1 MVSIDRPRGRSRSRG
16 GRRPALAVLSVA
28 NSLVILDGLI
38 VAVALPAIQDDLGF
52 GGADL
57 QWVVN
62 AYVLCFGGGL
72 LLGGRAADL
81 VGRRRMAVAGLL
93 AFAAGSVVAGLAPTA
108 AVLVA
113 GRALQGAAAAALDPA
128 LLALL
133 VDEFPEGRERDRALG
148 VWSAAGSLGIPA
160 GALLGGLLTAAL
172 GWRWVLLAAVPVA
185 LAAAALVRL
194 VLDER
199 RDQTT
204 PRRFDLPGAVT
215 GTAGLALLIFAVTQV
230 ERLAGGPGGHPGGP
244 SGLAALPRVA
254 VPLAAAGVLLA
265 AFVAV
270 ERRSPAPLVRLEL
283 LRRPG
288 MPPATLAAATLPVG
302 LGALLFL
309 GTLHLQRVLGFT
321 ALETGLAYL
330 VLSLPVVAASPAA
343 SFLAGRYGRR
353 PVAAGGLL
361 LQAAGLLLLLEAGPG
376 DGFLTGVAPG
386 FVLVGAGAPIAWV
399 PLTAAAVDGAG
410 DQSGLA
416 SGLFNTA
423 QQVGNAVALAVLAT
437 VAAARTNGL
446 AGDGPPTPVELVAGY
461 HAGFLAAA
469 TLCLLGLLAALRLP
483 RPAQAVPVSVPRPGE
498 GRLGPARRRARSPR
512 GRAAR

>member
-1 MVSIDRPRGRSRSRG
+1 MVSTEGL
-16 GRRPALAVLSVA
+16 RRNRQLALAVLSLA
-28 NSLVILDGLI
+28 NALVILDGLV

-62 AYVLCFGGGL
+62 SYVLCFGGGL

-81 VGRRRMAVAGLL
+81 LGRCRMAVAGVLV
-93 AFAAGSVVAGLAPTA
+93 FAAGSVVAGLAPTA

-113 GRALQGAAAAALDPA
+113 GRALQGTGAAALDPA

-133 VDEFPEGRERDRALG
+133 VTEFPEGRERDRALG

-160 GALLGGLLTAAL
+160 GALVGGLLTAAL
-172 GWRWVLLAAVPVA
+172 GWRWVLLVAAPVA
-185 LAAAALVRL
+185 LVAAALVRL
-194 VLDER
+194 LLAES
-199 RDQTT
+199 RDQAS
-204 PRRFDLPGAVT
+204 PRRLDVPGAVT
-215 GTAGLALLIFAVTQV
+215 ATTGLALLIFTITQA
-230 ERLAGGPGGHPGGP
+230 ERLAGGLGGP
-244 SGLAALPRVA
+244 SGLTALPRVA
-254 VPLAAAGVLLA
+254 VPLAAAVALLA

-270 ERRSPAPLVRLEL
+270 ERRHPAPLVRWSL
-283 LRRPG
+283 LHRPG
-288 MPPATLAAATLPVG
+288 MVAADLAATTLPVG

-353 PVAAGGLL
+353 AVAAGGLL
-361 LQAAGLLLLLEAGPG
+361 LQVAGLLLLVGAGPG
-376 DGFLTGVAPG
+376 DSFLTGVAPG

-399 PLTAAAVDGAG
+399 PLTAAATDGAG
-410 DQSGLA
+410 DHAGLA

-423 QQVGNAVALAVLAT
+423 QQVGNAVALALLAT
-437 VAAARTNGL
+437 VAAARTSTL
-446 AGDGPPTPVELVAGY
+446 AGAGPPGPAELVAGY
-461 HAGFLAAA
+461 RAGFLTAA
-469 TLCLLGLLAALRLP
+469 TLCLLGLLAALQLP
-483 RPAQAVPVSVPRPGE
+483 RTPG
-498 GRLGPARRRARSPR
+498 G
-512 GRAAR
+512 

>member
-1 MVSIDRPRGRSRSRG
+1 MVSTDRSRG
-16 GRRPALAVLSVA
+16 RVRSRGDRRLALAALSA
-28 NSLVILDGLI
+28 AHALMILDGLV

-108 AVLVA
+108 AVLVG

-133 VDEFPEGRERDRALG
+133 VTEFPKGRERDRALG

-160 GALLGGLLTAAL
+160 GALVGGLLTAAL
-172 GWRWVLLAAVPVA
+172 GWRWVLLVAAPVA
-185 LAAAALVRL
+185 LVAAALVRL
-194 VLDER
+194 LLEES
-199 RDQTT
+199 RDQAT
-204 PRRFDLPGAVT
+204 PRRLDVPGAVT
-215 GTAGLALLIFAVTQV
+215 ATTGLALLIFAITQA
-230 ERLAGGPGGHPGGP
+230 ERLAGGLGGHAGRA
-244 SGLAALPRVA
+244 SGLAAPAWVA
-254 VPLAAAGVLLA
+254 VPLAAAFLLLA
-265 AFVAV
+265 TFVAV
-270 ERRSPAPLVRLEL
+270 ERRHPVPLVRWPV

-288 MPPATLAAATLPVG
+288 MLAADLAATTLPVG

-343 SFLAGRYGRR
+343 SSLAGRYGRR

-361 LQAAGLLLLLEAGPG
+361 LQAAGLLLLLGAGPG
-376 DGFLTGVAPG
+376 DSFLTGVAPG

-399 PLTAAAVDGAG
+399 PLTAAATDGAG
-410 DQSGLA
+410 DHSGLA

-423 QQVGNAVALAVLAT
+423 QQVGNAVALALLAT
-437 VAAARTNGL
+437 VAAARTSAL
-446 AGDGPPTPVELVAGY
+446 AGDGRPGPAELVAGY
-461 HAGFLAAA
+461 HAGFLTAA

-483 RPAQAVPVSVPRPGE
+483 RPTG
-498 GRLGPARRRARSPR
+498 G
-512 GRAAR
+512 

>member
-16 GRRPALAVLSVA
+16 GRLALAVLSVA

-230 ERLAGGPGGHPGGP
+230 ERLAGEPGGHPGGP

-483 RPAQAVPVSVPRPGE
+483 RPAQAAPVSVARPGG
-498 GRLGPARRRARSPR
+498 GRRVPARRRARSPR
-512 GRAAR
+512 GRAAP

>member
-1 MVSIDRPRGRSRSRG
+1 MVSTEARRGN
-16 GRRPALAVLSVA
+16 RRLTLAVLSLA
-28 NSLVILDGLI
+28 NSLVVLDGLI

-93 AFAAGSVVAGLAPTA
+93 AFAAGSAVAGLAPTA

-133 VDEFPEGRERDRALG
+133 VTEFPEGRERDRALG

-160 GALLGGLLTAAL
+160 GALFGGLLTAAL
-172 GWRWVLLAAVPVA
+172 GWRWVLLVAAPVA
-185 LAAAALVRL
+185 LAAAWLVRRL
-194 VLDER
+194 VEES
-199 RDQTT
+199 RDRAT
-204 PRRFDLPGAVT
+204 PRRLDVPGAVT
-215 GTAGLALLIFAVTQV
+215 ATTGLALLIFAITQA
-230 ERLAGGPGGHPGGP
+230 ERLAGGLAGGP
-244 SGLAALPRVA
+244 AEPAALARVA
-254 VPLAAAGVLLA
+254 VPLAAAGALLA

-270 ERRSPAPLVRLEL
+270 ERRHPAPLVRWSL

-288 MPPATLAAATLPVG
+288 MLATDLAATTLPVG

-343 SFLAGRYGRR
+343 SFLAGRHGRR
-353 PVAAGGLL
+353 PVAAAGLA
-361 LQAAGLLLLLEAGPG
+361 LQAGGLLLLLTAGPG

-386 FVLVGAGAPIAWV
+386 FVLVGAGAPLAWV
-399 PLTAAAVDGAG
+399 PLTAAATDGAAEH
-410 DQSGLA
+410 SGLA
-416 SGLFNTA
+416 SGLFTTA
-423 QQVGNAVALAVLAT
+423 QQVGNAVALALLAT
-437 VAAARTNGL
+437 VAAARSGGL
-446 AGDGPPTPVELVAGY
+446 AGGRPPGPAELVTGY
-461 HAGFLAAA
+461 HAGFLTAAA
-469 TLCLLGLLAALRLP
+469 LCLLGLLALRWLP
-483 RPAQAVPVSVPRPGE
+483 RSPPG
-498 GRLGPARRRARSPR
+498 G
-512 GRAAR
+512 

>member
-1 MVSIDRPRGRSRSRG
+1 MKTMVSQEEARGT
-16 GRRPALAVLSVA
+16 RRLALAVLSVA
-28 NSLVILDGLI
+28 NALVVLDGLV

-52 GGADL
+52 GAADL

-72 LLGGRAADL
+72 LLGGRTADL
-81 VGRRRMAVAGLL
+81 LGRRRTAVAGLL
-93 AFAAGSVVAGLAPTA
+93 VFAAGSLLAGLAPTA
-108 AVLVA
+108 ALLVA
-113 GRALQGAAAAALDPA
+113 GRALQGAGAAALDPA

-133 VDEFPEGRERDRALG
+133 VTTFPEGRERDRALG

-185 LAAAALVRL
+185 LVAAGLVRL
-194 VLDER
+194 VLAES

-215 GTAGLALLIFAVTQV
+215 ATAGLALLIFAITQA
-230 ERLAGGPGGHPGGP
+230 EELAGGPAGHAGGP
-244 SGLAALPRVA
+244 SGLAALPRV
-254 VPLAAAGVLLA
+254 VLPLTAAGALLA

-270 ERRSPAPLVRLEL
+270 ERRSPAPLVRLSV

-288 MPPATLAAATLPVG
+288 VLAADLAGATLPVG

-343 SFLAGRYGRR
+343 SLLARRLGRR
-353 PVAAGGLL
+353 RVAAGGLL
-361 LQAAGLLLLLEAGPG
+361 LQAAGLLLLLGARP
-376 DGFLTGVAPG
+376 DRGFLTGVAPG
-386 FVLVGAGAPIAWV
+386 FLLVGAGAPIAWV
-399 PLTAAAVDGAG
+399 PLTAAATDGAG

-423 QQVGNAVALAVLAT
+423 QQVGNAVALALLAT
-437 VAAARTNGL
+437 VAAARGNALVG
-446 AGDGPPTPVELVAGY
+446 GGPATPEALSAGY
-461 HAGFLAAA
+461 QAGFLAAA
-469 TLCLLGLLAALRLP
+469 ALCLLGLVAALRLP
-483 RPAQAVPVSVPRPGE
+483 RPARRPVSVPTPDGGRPV
-498 GRLGPARRRARSPR
+498 PARRRTRSPR
-512 GRAAR
+512 DRAAR